1 MTISPAVYA
10 VKVPGGIGPELLERG
25 MSLIS
30 EERRRRIARFH
41 FQADK
46 YRSLL
51 GELLIRH
58 VLCTGYAFSNADIVF
73 RTGTHGKP
81 SLEGGG
87 PRFNFSHAG
96 DWVCAVFHTEETGI
110 DIEQLRPI
118 ELDVAKR
125 FFASEESAM
134 LSRLEGEAWRREFY
148 RLWTMKEAYVKMR
161 GAGLNIP
168 LHTFTFQEKS
178 TGTGQYHILENGSV
192 HPGSVH
198 TLPWE
203 GDYAC
208 AVCFAGDAAPDTPVI
223 YQAESLLEYASI
235 H

>member
-1 MTISPAVYA
+1 MKENPSVYA
-10 VKVPGGIGPELLERG
+10 VQVPSAIEPELLEH
-25 MSLIS
+25 SLSLVS

-51 GELLIRH
+51 GELLVRH
-58 VLCTGYAFSNADIVF
+58 VLCNEYAFSNADIMF

-81 SLEGGG
+81 ALEGGG
-87 PRFNFSHAG
+87 PSFNFSHAG
-96 DWVCAVFHTEETGI
+96 DWVCAVFHTDETGI
-110 DIEQLRPI
+110 DIEQLRPM

-125 FFASEESAM
+125 FFATEESEM
-134 LSRLEGEAWRREFY
+134 LSRLEGEAFLREFY

-168 LHTFTFQEKS
+168 LHTFTFQEK
-178 TGTGQYHILENGSV
+178 GTGRYHILENGST
-192 HPGSVH
+192 HPGSIH

-208 AVCFAGDAAPDTPVI
+208 AVCFAGDAVPDNPVF
-223 YQAESLLEYASI
+223 YQAEFLLERKSI
-235 H
+235 C